1 MFLCAPSFKTVCLG
15 TVTFSLKKPHL
26 LKMRHDFLP
35 GKLTE
40 KKKNGDGEDSF
51 HLLLN
56 DHCVMLL
63 PKFPS

>member
-15 TVTFSLKKPHL
+15 TVTFSFKKIHL
-26 LKMRHDFLP
+26 LKMRRDFLP

-40 KKKNGDGEDSF
+40 KEKYGDGEYSF

-56 DHCVMLL
+56 DHSVMLL
-63 PKFPS
+63 LKFPS